1 MKYLELFEGKSVGLL
16 YHYTNPESLISILND
31 NILKT
36 GNYGW
41 NYFTRNKNYH
51 LKKDLVRDEAI
62 RITIDGNKLS
72 YLNKIEPYSSWVAR
86 DMGRHKEKNI
96 SKYDE
101 FEERSGNIKNIKN
114 YIISIDLDPAKT
126 WIYFLR
132 KNFDEYDVVG
142 GKNIA
147 IMEHN
152 KFIENIHNMYPNLK
166 VVYLYKSN
174 NRDLFNDKGFI
185 SKQKK

>member
-36 GNYGW
+36 SNYGW

-72 YLNKIEPYSSWVAR
+72 YGLLVI
-86 DMGRHKEKNI
+86 
-96 SKYDE
+96 
-101 FEERSGNIKNIKN
+101 
-114 YIISIDLDPAKT
+114 
-126 WIYFLR
+126 
-132 KNFDEYDVVG
+132 
-142 GKNIA
+142 
-147 IMEHN
+147 
-152 KFIENIHNMYPNLK
+152 
-166 VVYLYKSN
+166 
-174 NRDLFNDKGFI
+174 
-185 SKQKK
+185 